1 MEDTYIGGIRMS
13 KLYYSESPMYV
24 LVLDDNDEVQKIWR
38 LRFFN
43 KSGLAPCNKC
53 RLLISCPVRYGALSN
68 CILSMITGWGYGH
81 QSRYNPIVDMVIK
94 PSIFTISFIRRTC
107 KRFNLVMGK

>member
-24 LVLDDNDEVQKIWR
+24 LGDNDEVQKIWR
-38 LRFFN
+38 L
-43 KSGLAPCNKC
+43 GLYKGELTPCNKC
-53 RLLISCPVRYGALSN
+53 RLLVSCPVRYGALSN
-68 CILSMITGWGYGH
+68 CILSMITGWEYK
-81 QSRYNPIVDMVIK
+81 SRYNPIVDMIIK

-107 KRFNLVMGK
+107 KGFNLVMGK